1 MKLPAPECFPKDW
14 CWVCTVPDIFDIRN
28 SGKFASGTT
37 FFCVPMLMRVFP
49 TFSLFKS
56 MRKIQNEPFIC
67 AGSRANSPR
76 QSIGLDHGYLTNE
89 GKPQVS
95 ISDFFCSCHPP
106 KSVKRNSWNVKK
118 LLPRPRRNLQQN
130 FARISIK
137 SVKGRRSNMALGSG
151 RIKSIKKRGG
161 KLLRIAAQSDPG
173 KEVFAQ
179 RTPK

>member
-1 MKLPAPECFPKDW
+1 
-14 CWVCTVPDIFDIRN
+14 
-28 SGKFASGTT
+28 
-37 FFCVPMLMRVFP
+37 MLMRFYP

-56 MRKIQNEPFIC
+56 MLCIQTEPFIWP
-67 AGSRANSPR
+67 GSRANSQR
-76 QSIGLDHGYLTNE
+76 QSVGLDQGHLTNE
-89 GKPQVS
+89 GKPQDS

-106 KSVKRNSWNVKK
+106 KSAQKSRNVKK
-118 LLPRPRRNLQQN
+118 LFVERFRPRKKQGS

-137 SVKGRRSNMALGSG
+137 SVKGRRTNMALGSG
-151 RIKSIKKRGG
+151 QIKSIKKGERG

>member
-1 MKLPAPECFPKDW
+1 
-14 CWVCTVPDIFDIRN
+14 
-28 SGKFASGTT
+28 
-37 FFCVPMLMRVFP
+37 MRVFP

-137 SVKGRRSNMALGSG
+137 SVKGRCLNMALGSG
-151 RIKSIKKRGG
+151 KKKKKSIKKGVGNFYASQHKVTLARKSLRKGHPNKNERKSNRGE
-161 KLLRIAAQSDPG
+161 RI
-173 KEVFAQ
+173 
-179 RTPK
+179 